1 MFGRRACAASLV
13 DTLNDVADEL
23 RSGSSLRQAI
33 VQTAGQRS
41 SPLAPVASALVAGEP
56 LTQALYAAAGA
67 LAHAPPGDGADV
79 GSALC
84 VLAVHADAGG
94 DPLPAVRSLVDAF
107 ARSAAARSEAR
118 ALTTQARLGARA
130 ILCLT
135 PAFLVFVALTDPHG
149 AARFVLDPRTR
160 IAVASGLALQGLGA
174 LWIRAI
180 VDGAAGA
187 PGRFGRLP
195 VIRAMRAMVA
205 GKARSRLADAVA
217 DCAETIAF
225 ALDAGLA
232 PFAAVRAVAPY
243 ARGAFGE
250 ALRLA
255 SSTHHAPLHRALDE
269 IAGVFDVDVCRRFA
283 RAFERSAA
291 LGVPLAPALRALAD
305 DIHEATSIELAE
317 DIRRASLRVLV
328 PLAVLVL
335 PAFVL
340 ACLVPLFVGGLQ
352 GIAG

>member
-1 MFGRRACAASLV
+1 MKLRRTNRSTSVV
-13 DTLNDVADEL
+13 DALNDLADAL

-33 VQTAGQRS
+33 TSSATDG
-41 SPLAPVASALVAGEP
+41 SPLAPVRSALDAGQP
-56 LTQALYAAAGA
+56 LAEALRAAAGA
-67 LAHAPPGDGADV
+67 PHAPRGDGADLA
-79 GSALC
+79 SALC

-94 DPLPAVRSLVDAF
+94 DPLPAVRSLVA
-107 ARSAAARSEAR
+107 ALSRRAAARAEAR

-135 PAFLVFVALTDPHG
+135 PAFLVFVALADPHG
-149 AARFVLDPRTR
+149 ALRSIADPRTR
-160 IAVASGLALQGLGA
+160 LAIALGLALQGLGG

-180 VDGAAGA
+180 VGGADGS

-195 VIRAMRAMVA
+195 LLRAVRAMVA
-205 GKARSRLADAVA
+205 GRSRPTTDRDVA

-232 PFAAVRAVAPY
+232 PPAAVRALAPY
-243 ARGAFGE
+243 ASGPFGH

-255 SSTHHAPLHRALDE
+255 SSTVHVPLHLALAEVGVALDDD
-269 IAGVFDVDVCRRFA
+269 AARRFA
-283 RAFERSAA
+283 RAFERSST
-291 LGVPLAPALRALAD
+291 LGVPLAPALR
-305 DIHEATSIELAE
+305 SLAE
-317 DIRRASLRVLV
+317 DIRETSSMHLAEDVRRASLRVLV
-328 PLAVLVL
+328 PLSLLVL

-352 GIAG
+352 QIAG